1 MPGLV
6 NLARRRTRY
15 PGKTASGLPAQEDGV
30 SQILWLA
37 AGSLVGSS
45 AALAAAAASVCT
57 LERLEWLFRPR
68 LN

>member
-1 MPGLV
+1 M
-6 NLARRRTRY
+6 
-15 PGKTASGLPAQEDGV
+15 ASGLPAQEDGV